1 MKHRTKNNN
10 FGHHVDV
17 QSQQMKTVIT
27 KCSSSGLSDKR
38 IKIGALS
45 KKVQKGDMA
54 PIVLRVLE
62 KYGPTY
68 L

>member
-1 MKHRTKNNN
+1 MLMSKVNRNED
-10 FGHHVDV
+10 G
-17 QSQQMKTVIT
+17 
-27 KCSSSGLSDKR
+27 GLSDKR

-45 KKVQKGDMA
+45 KKVQEGAM
-54 PIVLRVLE
+54 PSIVLRVLE

>member
-1 MKHRTKNNN
+1 MSTEMK
-10 FGHHVDV
+10 
-17 QSQQMKTVIT
+17 MVIT
-27 KCSSSGLSDKR
+27 KCSSSGLSVKR

-45 KKVQKGDMA
+45 KKVQEGA
-54 PIVLRVLE
+54 IPSIVLRVLE

>member
-1 MKHRTKNNN
+1 MKHKTKKKISVTMLMSKVNRNED
-10 FGHHVDV
+10 G
-17 QSQQMKTVIT
+17 
-27 KCSSSGLSDKR
+27 GLSDKR

-45 KKVQKGDMA
+45 KKVQESAMP

>member
-1 MKHRTKNNN
+1 MSTEMK
-10 FGHHVDV
+10 
-17 QSQQMKTVIT
+17 MVIT

-45 KKVQKGDMA
+45 KKVQEGAMP